1 MREIEF
7 RGKAIHPNSLE
18 QIVGSW
24 AYGGIFENKIISRNL
39 DMDSHY
45 HGFISEIEIDL
56 KTIGQYTGLKDK
68 NGKKIFE
75 WDIVEI
81 DVHDHLMILYGVVT
95 YNEVTEWTTDL
106 LTAKKWLENAKQGF
120 YDGEVD
126 EDYYVALIKLDVE
139 AFLYDLYDKE
149 TDLSDQLH
157 DEAETMEE
165 YWLILDDDGT
175 YMVKEVTE

>member
-45 HGFISEIEIDL
+45 HGFISEIEIDIR
-56 KTIGQYTGLKDK
+56 TIGQYTGLKDK

-75 WDIVEI
+75 GDIVNCKFFDRMVGDIAGVINFIDCVWAVSDFKNKRLYQMI
-81 DVHDHLMILYGVVT
+81 DVDNIEIISNIHENLELL
-95 YNEVTEWTTDL
+95 EV
-106 LTAKKWLENAKQGF
+106 
-120 YDGEVD
+120 
-126 EDYYVALIKLDVE
+126 
-139 AFLYDLYDKE
+139 
-149 TDLSDQLH
+149 
-157 DEAETMEE
+157 AE
-165 YWLILDDDGT
+165 
-175 YMVKEVTE
+175 

>member
-75 WDIVEI
+75 GDIVDISVYDRLDWSSIKGKIVFLNGAWLVEDVGHFAITLQSETNEI
-81 DVHDHLMILYGVVT
+81 EIIGNVH
-95 YNEVTEWTTDL
+95 
-106 LTAKKWLENAKQGF
+106 ENLG
-120 YDGEVD
+120 
-126 EDYYVALIKLDVE
+126 LWE
-139 AFLYDLYDKE
+139 A
-149 TDLSDQLH
+149 
-157 DEAETMEE
+157 
-165 YWLILDDDGT
+165 
-175 YMVKEVTE
+175 